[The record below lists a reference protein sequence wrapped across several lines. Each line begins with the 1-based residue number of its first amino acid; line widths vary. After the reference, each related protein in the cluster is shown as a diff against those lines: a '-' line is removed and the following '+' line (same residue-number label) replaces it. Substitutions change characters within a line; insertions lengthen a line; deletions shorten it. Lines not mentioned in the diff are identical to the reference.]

1 MILVNEPL
9 VSDEAKKYVN
19 DALDT
24 GWISSAGKYVD
35 LFEKNFAQYLGV
47 KYATT
52 TTNGTTALHLA
63 MEALGIGKD
72 DEVIIPDL
80 TIISCAYAALY
91 VGAKPVL
98 VDVDP
103 LTGNLDPQKIE
114 HAITP
119 KTKAIMVV
127 HLYGHPADMDPIL
140 EIARRHHLFVIEDAA
155 EAHGAEYKGKK
166 VGSFGDI
173 ACFSFYGNKIVTTGE
188 VGMVVTNNE
197 SIFKRAKVIKDLAHS
212 EGKRF
217 FHKHIGYNF
226 RMTNLQAALGVGNLE
241 HIDEYIEKKLWMANL
256 YTELLKDVVWIEI
269 PQIQQYAKSVFWMF
283 AILIKSNAPFS
294 RDEFMRVL
302 KEKGVDT
309 RSYFYS
315 LHTQPVLR
323 KRFTYDDSAF
333 PVSDDL
339 SARGLYLPSG
349 LAITEAQVR
358 EVGEKIHQML

>member
-119 KTKAIMVV
+119 KTKAILPV
-127 HLYGHPADMDPIL
+127 HLTGCPADMPQIMD
-140 EIARRHHLFVIEDAA
+140 IARRHELLVVEDAA
-155 EAHGAEYKGKK
+155 QAILAKIDGKH
-166 VGSFGDI
+166 VGSWGET
-173 ACFSFYGNKIVTTGE
+173 ACFSLHPLKNLNVWGDGGLSYGPAQFQYRT
-188 VGMVVTNNE
+188 
-197 SIFKRAKVIKDLAHS
+197 FKWMRVMA
-212 EGKRF
+212 GKP
-217 FHKHIGYNF
+217 HLKWKNAQHQIY
-226 RMTNLQAALGVGNLE
+226 
-241 HIDEYIEKKLWMANL
+241 
-256 YTELLKDVVWIEI
+256 LLKWA
-269 PQIQQYAKSVFWMF
+269 IQNGHERHWRNCY
-283 AILIKSNAPFS
+283 
-294 RDEFMRVL
+294 
-302 KEKGVDT
+302 
-309 RSYFYS
+309 
-315 LHTQPVLR
+315 R
-323 KRFTYDDSAF
+323 K
-333 PVSDDL
+333 
-339 SARGLYLPSG
+339 ARANG
-349 LAITEAQVR
+349 
-358 EVGEKIHQML
+358 